1 MTGNW
6 IHGKYCSLLNIV
18 PGRPPGQ
25 PQATRKRWPYSIR
38 PVASGLLSRI
48 VYSRGTPCGYP
59 GGGGYPGGW
68 WVPWGVVG
76 AVSLQYVYPDAAPV
90 RAFYRFCDEID
101 AAQAIPDG
109 RVAAEG
115 LLAGGHAAHIGDGHA
130 VDVGEGLVEAFG
142 VAGRQARGLLCLFA
156 HVGHAGAQNLA
167 RLIRQFVDQRI
178 WLHLVPLQTSL
189 AAVNTNAQTVFLA
202 CRYL

>member
-68 WVPWGVVG
+68 WVPSLYNTSTQTLPLFELSTAFATKLTPRRPSLTVG
-76 AVSLQYVYPDAAPV
+76 
-90 RAFYRFCDEID
+90 
-101 AAQAIPDG
+101 
-109 RVAAEG
+109 
-115 LLAGGHAAHIGDGHA
+115 
-130 VDVGEGLVEAFG
+130 
-142 VAGRQARGLLCLFA
+142 
-156 HVGHAGAQNLA
+156 
-167 RLIRQFVDQRI
+167 
-178 WLHLVPLQTSL
+178 
-189 AAVNTNAQTVFLA
+189 
-202 CRYL
+202 